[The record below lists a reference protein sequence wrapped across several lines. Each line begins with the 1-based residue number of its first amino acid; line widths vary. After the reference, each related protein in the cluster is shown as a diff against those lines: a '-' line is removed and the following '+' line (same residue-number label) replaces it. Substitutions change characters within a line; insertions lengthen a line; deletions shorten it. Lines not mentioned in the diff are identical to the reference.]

1 MTSDGRPAAVG
12 PAVMLCHV
20 CGTPAEAG
28 ARYCIH
34 CGQAFDNTPGLR
46 CPVCTASNLPGELFC
61 EACGAPLP
69 VTPYLVITD
78 TGLRW
83 PLLTAGQSSAVI
95 GRSDPLSGVYPDID
109 LQPFGADRAG
119 VSRRHARITQRDEA
133 YWLEDLNSVNFTY
146 LNDQR
151 LLPDRPAR
159 LKDGDL
165 LRLGQL
171 LITFRAG

>member
-1 MTSDGRPAAVG
+1 MRPDGRPAAG
-12 PAVMLCHV
+12 PAATRCRV

-34 CGQAFDNTPGLR
+34 CGQAFDDAPGLR
-46 CPVCTASNLPGELFC
+46 CPACTANNLPGEPFC
-61 EACGAPLP
+61 EACGTPLP

-83 PLLTAGQSSAVI
+83 PLFGSEQTSVVV
-95 GRSDPLSGVYPDID
+95 GRSDPLTGVFPEVD

-119 VSRRHARITQRDEA
+119 VSRHHARITRRNEA
-133 YWLEDLNSVNFTY
+133 CWLEDLHSVNYTY